1 MLNNIPKTILDNNI
15 NSSDIDFIKTKR
27 KKEKQKQIR
36 TLSPPLQNSKVYYIM
51 YITSSHILHGDCFFA
66 KAD

>member
-15 NSSDIDFIKTKR
+15 NSSNINFIKTKR
-27 KKEKQKQIR
+27 KKQKQKQIR
-36 TLSPPLQNSKVYYIM
+36 TLSLPLQNSKVYHIM